1 MLFVVSGCFWV
12 LFVVI
17 GYYYLLYVV
26 IDCYLFFFFFVIH
39 CYCLLLVLL
48 IVFGYYCMLLIV
60 IYDYWLLFVVASE
73 ATERAKPATSQ
84 ASFSKLHTVRKK
96 KRVSR
101 ELSVLEIWCIEQK
114 MFVFAYKIDI
124 RGEPARPGPA
134 RPDPAR
140 PSRSLIAYISGT
152 V

>member
-1 MLFVVSGCFWV
+1 MRAKRHDGA
-12 LFVVI
+12 
-17 GYYYLLYVV
+17 GEAR
-26 IDCYLFFFFFVIH
+26 D
-39 CYCLLLVLL
+39 
-48 IVFGYYCMLLIV
+48 
-60 IYDYWLLFVVASE
+60 VASE
-73 ATERAKPATSQ
+73 FFQTTYC
-84 ASFSKLHTVRKK
+84 TKK

-140 PSRSLIAYISGT
+140 PGPARPSRSLIAYISGT
-152 V
+152 VR